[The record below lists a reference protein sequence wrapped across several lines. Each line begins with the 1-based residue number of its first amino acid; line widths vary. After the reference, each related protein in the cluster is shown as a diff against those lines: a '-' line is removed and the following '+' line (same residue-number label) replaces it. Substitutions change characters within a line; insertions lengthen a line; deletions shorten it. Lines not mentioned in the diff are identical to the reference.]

1 MIHIA
6 MEEQILRPSRN
17 EIKAK
22 GNMYYQAEDH
32 AWNLLRI
39 KKEILNE
46 FKQLKERM
54 SKFTY
59 NMLFY
64 SEWNE
69 FEKAMRKYRK
79 DGLPPPI
86 MIWFVKEKPI
96 N

>member
-1 MIHIA
+1 
-6 MEEQILRPSRN
+6 MEEQVLRPTREELILNGKMSYN
-17 EIKAK
+17 ES
-22 GNMYYQAEDH
+22 NR
-32 AWNLLRI
+32 AWTTIRF

-54 SKFTY
+54 SKFAY
-59 NMLFY
+59 NLLFY

-69 FEKAMRKYRK
+69 FEKSMRKIRK
-79 DGLPPPI
+79 EGLPPPV